1 MRTYTLTIQENVI
14 NSQKITLRIS
24 ESKAN
29 DILRICYRQIKRFKE
44 RSEYEKKGVKL
55 DQFYVD

>member
-1 MRTYTLTIQENVI
+1 MRTYTLTIQENSI
-14 NSQKITLRIS
+14 NSEKITLRIS

-29 DILRICYRQIKRFKE
+29 DILRICYRQIKRFRE
-44 RSEYEKKGVKL
+44 RHEYEKKGVKV